1 MWSVLERASPGASVP
16 LPAAPHMA
24 CPEASEGQGE
34 CLLLFLSCL
43 HVLFAVSALSL

>member
-1 MWSVLERASPGASVP
+1 MWSVLERASPGASVL